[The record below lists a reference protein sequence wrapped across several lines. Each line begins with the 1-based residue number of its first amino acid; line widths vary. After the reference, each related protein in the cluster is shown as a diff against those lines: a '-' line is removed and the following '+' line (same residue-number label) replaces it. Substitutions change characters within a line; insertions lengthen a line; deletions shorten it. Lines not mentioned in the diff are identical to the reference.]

1 MALFDNRLS
10 GLLNHEVVGLDI
22 GSSWVRYVHLKI
34 SSGRYEVVSLGQS
47 RIKLSEQLDGPS
59 DSVIIQAIRDCLKT
73 NETQNPMVVCGARG
87 SDVAV
92 RYFSLPSISADEAR
106 PAIMLEVSQVCPFG
120 SEGCVV
126 DYQLTG
132 NGQQSLRGFLV
143 ATTREL
149 VNRQKKLIRAA
160 SLKPV
165 LMDVD
170 GLAVL
175 NCFTQLTGNQQ
186 SATTAI
192 LNVGSCYTTL
202 AILNEQGIPSV
213 RDMNYAGND
222 IIEQIAEDN
231 DLSEELVEGYLY
243 GENSADIPALD
254 FSTSFA
260 RATHKLMQDVA
271 ETIRYSMAKG
281 QSKVVDKILL
291 CGGFALVDGFCELI
305 GNYFPG
311 EVVLWN
317 PLSQMRILDESRYG
331 ETAKSY
337 GSAFAVATGLA
348 MRTI

>member
-1 MALFDNRLS
+1 MALFGNRL
-10 GLLNHEVVGLDI
+10 GGMLNHKLVGLDI
-22 GSSWVRYVHLKI
+22 GSSWVRYVHLEK
-34 SSGRYEVVSLGQS
+34 SNGHFELVSLGQS
-47 RIKLSEQLDGPS
+47 RIQSSEQGDSPP
-59 DSVIIQAIRDCLKT
+59 DSVFIQAIRNCLKKS
-73 NETQNPMVVCGARG
+73 EMQNTLVVCGARG

-92 RYFSLPSISADEAR
+92 RYFSLPSISAEEAR
-106 PAIMLEVSQVCPFG
+106 PAIVLEASQVCPFG
-120 SEGCVV
+120 GESYIV
-126 DYQLTG
+126 DYQLI
-132 NGQQSLRGFLV
+132 GQGQESLRGFLV
-143 ATTREL
+143 ATTRKL

-175 NCFTQLTGNQQ
+175 NCFTRLNKNQQ
-186 SATTAI
+186 PATTAI
-192 LNVGSCYTTL
+192 LNLGSSYTTL

-213 RDMNYAGND
+213 RDMNYAGSD

-231 DLSEELVEGYLY
+231 DLSEEVVEGYLF
-243 GENSADIPALD
+243 GDNSAGISPSE

-260 RATHKLMQDVA
+260 RASHKLMQDVA

-281 QSKVVDKILL
+281 QSTVVDRILL
-291 CGGFALVDGFCELI
+291 CGGFALVDGFADLI
-305 GNYFPG
+305 GNYFAG

-317 PLSQMRILDESRYG
+317 PLSEIRILDESRYG
-331 ETAKSY
+331 ETAKKY